1 MRERPTDVRALLF
14 DLDGTIVDTG
24 ELHYRASVETLA
36 EFGISIERDTYDRV
50 IHGNSNEN
58 IASYFFPDGDAVKQA
73 RYVEMKECAFRAS
86 LGAVAPMPGLF
97 DVLDWAEANGIG
109 TAVVTNAPRENT
121 DAVLHALDLEMRFA
135 AVILGDDL
143 ERGKPDPLPY
153 EVAMQRLGVVPEA
166 AVGFEDSTHGVH
178 ALKAAGVY
186 AFGVTTG
193 FSADRLL
200 ADGADA
206 AIPDFRAP
214 ALWEHLK
221 GA

>member
-1 MRERPTDVRALLF
+1 MPKDVRALLF

-24 ELHYRASVETLA
+24 ELHFRASIETLA

-58 IASYFFPDGDAVKQA
+58 IARYFFPDGGAA
-73 RYVEMKECAFRAS
+73 ERSRYVDTKERAFRAS
-86 LGAVAPMPGLF
+86 LGSVMPMPGLF
-97 DVLDWAEANGIG
+97 DLLDWAEERGIG

-121 DAVLHALDLEMRFA
+121 DAVLRVLGLNRRFA
-135 AVILGDDL
+135 AVVLGDDL

-153 EVAMQRLGVVPEA
+153 EVALERLGVVPDA
-166 AVGFEDSTHGVH
+166 AVGFEDSTHGIH
-178 ALKAAGVY
+178 ALKAAGVF

-193 FSADRLL
+193 FSSDRLL

-206 AIPDFRAP
+206 AIPDFLSP
-214 ALWEHLK
+214 ALWTCLK
-221 GA
+221 AA